1 VLPAPAEAERARL
14 ARLGFRAAGPQ
25 MIRVD
30 MAERLARHAHE
41 VKAGKE
47 GEVVDE
53 ALVTSLG
60 LQPQALARLMRDIGF
75 RLDDGETRWVWRGRG
90 RRRAPADRGSAA
102 FAALAELRGQP
113 RG

>member
-1 VLPAPAEAERARL
+1 
-14 ARLGFRAAGPQ
+14 

-30 MAERLARHAHE
+30 MADRLARHAHE

-47 GEVVDE
+47 GDVVDE

-60 LQPQALARLMRDIGF
+60 LQPQAVAKLMRDIGF
-75 RLDDGETRWVWRGRG
+75 RPNQSEAGWVWRGRG
-90 RRRAPADRGSAA
+90 RRRPASADRGSPA
-102 FAALAELRGQP
+102 FAALAELR

>member
-1 VLPAPAEAERARL
+1 
-14 ARLGFRAAGPQ
+14 

-41 VKAGKE
+41 ARSRDDGL
-47 GEVVDE
+47 VVDE

-60 LQPQALARLMRDIGF
+60 LLPQSLARLMRDIGF
-75 RLDDGETRWVWRGRG
+75 RQDRPDAAWVWRGRG
-90 RRRAPADRGSAA
+90 RRPPREPRSGSHA
-102 FAALAELRGQP
+102 FAALAELRAPG